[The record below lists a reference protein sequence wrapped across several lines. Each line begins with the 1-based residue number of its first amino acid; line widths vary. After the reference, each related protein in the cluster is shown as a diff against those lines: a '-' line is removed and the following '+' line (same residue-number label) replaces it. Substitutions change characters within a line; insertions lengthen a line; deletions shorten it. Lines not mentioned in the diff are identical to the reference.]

1 MIQIWFEDINW
12 TNEDGEVIPMEHP
25 MQINAYGR
33 IISRFEQPVITNDTW
48 GGKTFK
54 VQITNTES
62 YRAKFAVK
70 ELSVH
75 ALAKMLSCKKVWVK
89 EFATNEVHEIDTE
102 TDGKMMIESTNVGS
116 SEQSVIFTYSTK
128 KTCVYPGIARLNTN
142 NLNITYSGTYNFYSD
157 KPILEWISDFEKYD
171 DDKVEIG
178 RKGVKMVFYLLES
191 DAMDLKELISKVQPS
206 GISINPLT
214 DNYTPIEAGTCI
226 LTELTEG
233 LFRCEVS
240 YPTEKIVLYPGIA
253 ISNTNNLNITDS
265 ESTEYDFYTDEDISE
280 WVSDFEHS
288 EFNYNSGK
296 TYVSKAT
303 GKRGIKMIFYLL
315 ESDAMDLKELV
326 SKVQPSGID
335 VNSSSYTITEMG
347 TCTLTE
353 LTEGLYKCEV
363 MFTTENIIEYA

>member
-12 TNEDGEVIPMEHP
+12 TNVDREIIPMEHP

-89 EFATNEVHEIDTE
+89 EFGTNEVFEVDTE
-102 TDGKMMIESTNVGS
+102 TDGKMIIESANVGS
-116 SEQSVIFTYSTK
+116 SEQSVIFSFSTK

-142 NLNITYSGTYNFYSD
+142 NIHIVDADSNEYDFYTD
-157 KPILEWISDFEKYD
+157 KEILEWISDFENSEYFYNTGQKYVS
-171 DDKVEIG
+171 KTIG
-178 RKGVKMVFYLLES
+178 KKGIKLVVYLMES
-191 DAMDLKELISKVQPS
+191 NAIQLKELISKVQPS

-214 DNYTPIEAGTCI
+214 DNYTP
-226 LTELTEG
+226 TEVG
-233 LFRCEVS
+233 
-240 YPTEKIVLYPGIA
+240 
-253 ISNTNNLNITDS
+253 
-265 ESTEYDFYTDEDISE
+265 
-280 WVSDFEHS
+280 
-288 EFNYNSGK
+288 
-296 TYVSKAT
+296 
-303 GKRGIKMIFYLL
+303 M
-315 ESDAMDLKELV
+315 
-326 SKVQPSGID
+326 
-335 VNSSSYTITEMG
+335 
-347 TCTLTE
+347 CTLTE

-363 MFTTENIIEYA
+363 VFTTENIIEYA